1 MGMIW
6 RYLRP
11 FVPRMSVGLSI
22 KFTGAV
28 MELVLPWILSHLID
42 DVVPL
47 RDMGLILLWGG
58 AMVLAAVLALVTNI
72 VANRMAAW
80 VAQHTTQSIRHD
92 LFQKISDLS
101 CAQIDGY
108 SIPSLEARLTS
119 DTYNVHQM
127 IGMMQR
133 MGVRAPILLVGGVL
147 ITLTLDPVLTL
158 VLVCTLPF
166 LGVLVYTVSKKG
178 IPLYVELQ
186 RGIDAMVRTVRENAS
201 GIRVIKALSKTEYE
215 QGRFAK
221 VNGEVVAREKK
232 AGITMALTNPMMN
245 LLLNLGLTLVIVVGA
260 FRVDAGLTQPG
271 KIIAFLSY
279 FTIILNAMM
288 AVTRIFVMCSRGI
301 ASGARIQEVL
311 STREDLAVTVAP
323 REETPYHVVF
333 QGVSFSY
340 GKKENSVE
348 DISFQLRKGET
359 LGIIGATGC
368 GKSTLMA
375 LLMRLYD
382 ADRGKI
388 LLNGRPVTS
397 IPSEEL
403 HKMFGVVF
411 QNDVLFA
418 DTIYENIDF
427 GRGLPKE
434 EIEKAARCAQAWE
447 FISQLPQGLQH
458 RLTSKGTNL
467 SGGQRQRVLVA
478 RALAGSP
485 EILILDDSSSA
496 LDYRTDAALR
506 QALRRE
512 YQGITTFVI
521 AQRVSS
527 ILHAD
532 HILVLDEG
540 RELGYG
546 THQELLATCSVYR
559 EIAHS
564 QLGHQAEPGGNSRIG
579 AEEGNDPAARAA
591 ARAEV
596 GANAGPAASSRTGFD
611 EGSNTAARAVGQA
624 EDNSRQA
631 EPGGDSRTGA
641 EEGNDPAARAVGQA
655 EAGDSAGPAPSSPG
669 GAAREPVRPA
679 GGTGRQESCQR
690 EAPEGAFQ
698 GKEGT

>member
-311 STREDLAVTVAP
+311 STREDLAVTGAP
-323 REETPYHVVF
+323 REETPCHVVF

-403 HKMFGVVF
+403 HQMFGVVF

-564 QLGHQAEPGGNSRIG
+564 QLGQAGPAPSSRTGFDEGGNTAARAVGQVEDNSRQAEPGGNSRIG

-591 ARAEV
+591 GR
-596 GANAGPAASSRTGFD
+596 
-611 EGSNTAARAVGQA
+611 
-624 EDNSRQA
+624 
-631 EPGGDSRTGA
+631 
-641 EEGNDPAARAVGQA
+641 A
-655 EAGDSAGPAPSSPG
+655 EAGDSAGPAPSSPD
-669 GAAREPVRPA
+669 GAAREPAPSA
-679 GGTGRQESCQR
+679 GETGRQESCQR

>member
-1 MGMIW
+1 
-6 RYLRP
+6 
-11 FVPRMSVGLSI
+11 
-22 KFTGAV
+22 
-28 MELVLPWILSHLID
+28 
-42 DVVPL
+42 
-47 RDMGLILLWGG
+47 
-58 AMVLAAVLALVTNI
+58 
-72 VANRMAAW
+72 
-80 VAQHTTQSIRHD
+80 
-92 LFQKISDLS
+92 
-101 CAQIDGY
+101 
-108 SIPSLEARLTS
+108 
-119 DTYNVHQM
+119 
-127 IGMMQR
+127 
-133 MGVRAPILLVGGVL
+133 
-147 ITLTLDPVLTL
+147 
-158 VLVCTLPF
+158 
-166 LGVLVYTVSKKG
+166 
-178 IPLYVELQ
+178 
-186 RGIDAMVRTVRENAS
+186 
-201 GIRVIKALSKTEYE
+201 
-215 QGRFAK
+215 
-221 VNGEVVAREKK
+221 
-232 AGITMALTNPMMN
+232 
-245 LLLNLGLTLVIVVGA
+245 
-260 FRVDAGLTQPG
+260 
-271 KIIAFLSY
+271 
-279 FTIILNAMM
+279 
-288 AVTRIFVMCSRGI
+288 
-301 ASGARIQEVL
+301 
-311 STREDLAVTVAP
+311 
-323 REETPYHVVF
+323 
-333 QGVSFSY
+333 
-340 GKKENSVE
+340 
-348 DISFQLRKGET
+348 
-359 LGIIGATGC
+359 
-368 GKSTLMA
+368 
-375 LLMRLYD
+375 
-382 ADRGKI
+382 
-388 LLNGRPVTS
+388 
-397 IPSEEL
+397 
-403 HKMFGVVF
+403 MFGVVF

-458 RLTSKGTNL
+458 RLTRRAISEC
-467 SGGQRQRVLVA
+467 GGQRQRVLVA

-655 EAGDSAGPAPSSPG
+655 EAGDSAGPASSSPG
-669 GAAREPVRPA
+669 GAAREPGPSA
-679 GGTGRQESCQR
+679 GEAGRQGSCQR

>member
-1 MGMIW
+1 M
-6 RYLRP
+6 
-11 FVPRMSVGLSI
+11 
-22 KFTGAV
+22 
-28 MELVLPWILSHLID
+28 
-42 DVVPL
+42 
-47 RDMGLILLWGG
+47 
-58 AMVLAAVLALVTNI
+58 
-72 VANRMAAW
+72 
-80 VAQHTTQSIRHD
+80 
-92 LFQKISDLS
+92 
-101 CAQIDGY
+101 
-108 SIPSLEARLTS
+108 
-119 DTYNVHQM
+119 
-127 IGMMQR
+127 
-133 MGVRAPILLVGGVL
+133 
-147 ITLTLDPVLTL
+147 
-158 VLVCTLPF
+158 
-166 LGVLVYTVSKKG
+166 
-178 IPLYVELQ
+178 
-186 RGIDAMVRTVRENAS
+186 
-201 GIRVIKALSKTEYE
+201 
-215 QGRFAK
+215 
-221 VNGEVVAREKK
+221 
-232 AGITMALTNPMMN
+232 
-245 LLLNLGLTLVIVVGA
+245 
-260 FRVDAGLTQPG
+260 
-271 KIIAFLSY
+271 
-279 FTIILNAMM
+279 
-288 AVTRIFVMCSRGI
+288 
-301 ASGARIQEVL
+301 
-311 STREDLAVTVAP
+311 
-323 REETPYHVVF
+323 
-333 QGVSFSY
+333 
-340 GKKENSVE
+340 E

-403 HKMFGVVF
+403 HQMFGVVF

-496 LDYRTDAALR
+496 LDYRTEAALR

-564 QLGHQAEPGGNSRIG
+564 QLGHQAEPGGNSRTG

-596 GANAGPAASSRTGFD
+596 GANAGPAASSRTG
-611 EGSNTAARAVGQA
+611 
-624 EDNSRQA
+624 
-631 EPGGDSRTGA
+631 A
-641 EEGNDPAARAVGQA
+641 EEGNDPAARAAGRAEAGDSAGPAASSRTGFEEGSNPAGRAAAQA

-669 GAAREPVRPA
+669 GAAREPAPSA
-679 GGTGRQESCQR
+679 GEAGRQGSCQR